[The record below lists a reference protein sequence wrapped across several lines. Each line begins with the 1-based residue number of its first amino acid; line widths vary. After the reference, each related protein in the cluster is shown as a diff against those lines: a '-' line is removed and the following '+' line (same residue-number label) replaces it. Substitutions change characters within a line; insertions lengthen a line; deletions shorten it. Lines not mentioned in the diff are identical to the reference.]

1 MRHRGTLITSILV
14 ILTGSEAFCLPR
26 FAAKVEQ
33 KCNLCHI
40 SPSGRGMRNTF
51 GSQFYAQTQL
61 AVHTV
66 PLDSIKNINPMVSE
80 NICLGTDMR
89 TLYIYNKEGKQSSFF
104 QMEGNFY
111 LDAQVGDNFS
121 VTLSKGLYSGFD
133 VYGMAYIL
141 PAHGYVRVGK
151 FQPSYGWAFADHSSF
166 VRERMLWQ
174 PNYTDTG
181 IEAGLY
187 PFGVS
192 ANFGFFNGT
201 AGTLDENVGKA
212 LAARLEFRKHIS
224 KIGVGVGGSF
234 WRNDRP
240 AGAINMYGPF
250 YYLNA
255 LGARL
260 IHLGEVDWLND
271 QGSDLTTFATTQSL
285 AFMVSQGIWL
295 EAAYDFQDPDVDL
308 KNGVVTR
315 YSFAVDYFPI
325 GFFELEP
332 SLRYYDD
339 DFAPKTKYTVF
350 YNQFHFFF

>member
-1 MRHRGTLITSILV
+1 
-14 ILTGSEAFCLPR
+14 
-26 FAAKVEQ
+26 
-33 KCNLCHI
+33 
-40 SPSGRGMRNTF
+40 
-51 GSQFYAQTQL
+51 
-61 AVHTV
+61 
-66 PLDSIKNINPMVSE
+66 
-80 NICLGTDMR
+80 
-89 TLYIYNKEGKQSSFF
+89 
-104 QMEGNFY
+104 
-111 LDAQVGDNFS
+111 
-121 VTLSKGLYSGFD
+121 
-133 VYGMAYIL
+133 
-141 PAHGYVRVGK
+141 
-151 FQPSYGWAFADHSSF
+151 
-166 VRERMLWQ
+166 MLWQ